1 MAASTKDGGW
11 AWVILAA
18 VFTNMLLAGIV
29 FVNGIFNLVF
39 LEEFAESTSLTSWC
53 GAIQAS
59 LLHFG
64 GNTFV
69 SNLQHVLVRQQLS
82 TTLGNYFPSNCTCT

>member
-39 LEEFAESTSLTSWC
+39 LEEFGESRALTSWAGAMQAGLADIC
-53 GAIQAS
+53 GKLVATRMRCQQKIC
-59 LLHFG
+59 G
-64 GNTFV
+64 
-69 SNLQHVLVRQQLS
+69 VLKSHAAVQ
-82 TTLGNYFPSNCTCT
+82 